1 MEECDCERNSLP
13 KLEVN
18 VLRCIAKKF
27 LSQQMNALN
36 QPESPT
42 MITLTLSKDA
52 IPKSRD
58 TKTSELIKNK

>member
-1 MEECDCERNSLP
+1 
-13 KLEVN
+13 
-18 VLRCIAKKF
+18 
-27 LSQQMNALN
+27 MNALN

-58 TKTSELIKNK
+58 TKTSELIKNKQHKTEYTRNKDYNEQA